1 MKTII
6 KSIIAILICGFVL
19 MGYTNRTSI
28 NNTILIQSVDKTVSS
43 VSLTRSV
50 VIISNRLKALSSE
63 KFAVTAIPEK
73 NQIKVV
79 LGDQHD
85 LNTIETL
92 LINKGKLE
100 FYATYNH
107 QRLSDLLN
115 DDNHLFSLL
124 NAENASKT
132 ITWVGYSPIAGIKK
146 IDDYLKTVKLNGK
159 LKFVWSQPEKNGLVC
174 LYALQLEG
182 KKGASFTRADIE
194 SANFNQEKNPKLFS
208 IGMKFK
214 EPAIALWADFTKS
227 NIDNAVAIVL
237 DDNVICAPV
246 VRSVIDKG
254 NCSITGDF
262 TEAQARNMAIVINN
276 GELPVNFK
284 VVK

>member
-6 KSIIAILICGFVL
+6 KSFIAILICGFVL
-19 MGYTNRTSI
+19 MGYTNRTNV
-28 NNTILIQSVDKTVSS
+28 NNTILIQSVNKTVSAI
-43 VSLTRSV
+43 SLKQSV

-63 KFAVTAIPEK
+63 KFVVTTIPGK

-85 LNTIETL
+85 LNTIEPL

-107 QRLSDLLN
+107 QRLSELLN

-124 NAENASKT
+124 HAENASKT
-132 ITWVGYSPIAGIKK
+132 VTWVGYSSIADSNK
-146 IDDYLKTVKLNGK
+146 IDDYLKNVKQNGK
-159 LKFVWSQPEKNGLVC
+159 VKFAWGLPENDNGVC

-182 KKGASFTRADIE
+182 RKGASFTRADIE
-194 SANFNQEKNPKLFS
+194 SANSKQESSKLFS

-214 EPAIALWADFTKS
+214 KPAIALWADFTKR
-227 NIDNAVAIVL
+227 NIDNAIAIVL

-246 VRSVIDKG
+246 VRSEIDYG
-254 NCSITGDF
+254 NCSITGGF
-262 TEAQARNMAIVINN
+262 TESQAKNIAIIINN
-276 GELPVNFK
+276 GELPVSFK

>member
-1 MKTII
+1 
-6 KSIIAILICGFVL
+6 
-19 MGYTNRTSI
+19 MGYTTRTSI

-43 VSLTRSV
+43 VSLKQSV
-50 VIISNRLKALSSE
+50 VIISNRLKALSSG
-63 KFAVTAIPEK
+63 KFEVMAIPEK

-79 LGDQHD
+79 FGDQND
-85 LNTIETL
+85 LNTIEPL

-115 DDNHLFSLL
+115 DDNHLFTLL
-124 NAENASKT
+124 HAENAGKT
-132 ITWVGYSPIAGIKK
+132 VTWVGFSTIADRNK
-146 IDDYLKTVKLNGK
+146 IDDYLKTVNLNGK
-159 LKFVWSQPEKNGLVC
+159 VKFAWGQPENNGEVC

-182 KKGASFTRADIE
+182 QKSASFTRADIE
-194 SANFNQEKNPKLFS
+194 SANSSQVKNRELFS
-208 IGMKFK
+208 IDMKFK
-214 EPAIALWADFTKS
+214 EPAIALWADFTKR
-227 NIDNAVAIVL
+227 NIDNAIAIVL
-237 DDNVICAPV
+237 DGNVICAPV

-262 TEAQARNMAIVINN
+262 TKAQARNMAIVINN